1 MAGSNQADAPVAE
14 PGYEPREKGLKRR
27 ELFLEAATEAFSRN
41 GYEGTSLQ
49 DIVAEAGG
57 SLATLYRMF
66 GNKEGLFQ
74 AVIDHKFQSVFGQ
87 GDTLKVEGHSTREVL
102 TELGMALLEMMLSE
116 AAVAMHRLMITQ
128 ANRTSALREGFMEM
142 APDRAKNALADYFSV
157 EVGAKRLVME
167 DCETS
172 AVQFIGMVKG
182 DILMRRLLGEELR
195 LSNKQRR
202 ALVANAVEI
211 FLNGVAPR

>member
-1 MAGSNQADAPVAE
+1 M
-14 PGYEPREKGLKRR
+14 RR
-27 ELFLEAATEAFSRN
+27 ERFLRAATEAFSRN
-41 GYEGTSLQ
+41 GYEATSLQ

-74 AVIDHKFQSVFGQ
+74 AVIDHKFRSVFGA
-87 GDTLKVEGHSTREVL
+87 GAALELEGHPPRDAL
-102 TELGMALLEMMLSE
+102 THLGLALLEMMLSDE
-116 AAVAMHRLMITQ
+116 AVAMHRLMISQ

-142 APDRAKNALADYFSV
+142 APDRAKSALADYFAG
-157 EVGAKRLVME
+157 EVQAGRLVMR

-182 DILMRRLLGEELR
+182 DILMRRLLGEEIE
-195 LSNKQRR
+195 LSRR
-202 ALVANAVEI
+202 ERSAVVANAVEV

>member
-1 MAGSNQADAPVAE
+1 MAGSKRAKAPVAE
-14 PGYEPREKGLKRR
+14 PGYEPRERGLKRR

-41 GYEGTSLQ
+41 GYDATSLQ

-74 AVIDHKFQSVFGQ
+74 AVIDRKFQSVFGP
-87 GDTLKVEGHSTREVL
+87 GDTLEMEGRAPRQVL

-116 AAVAMHRLMITQ
+116 EAVAMHRLMITQ

-142 APDRAKNALADYFSV
+142 APDRAKNTLADYFTG
-157 EVGAKRLVME
+157 EVRAKRLVME

-182 DILMRRLLGEELR
+182 DILMRRLLGEDLR
-195 LSNKQRR
+195 LSTKQRK
-202 ALVANAVEI
+202 AVVENAVEV